1 MILSERMDGF
11 ALKAQFSS
19 ASLVMFKSLRTS
31 TKLLLLCS
39 VFVGALVVA
48 TYSLI
53 AEKQI
58 AINFVRKEL
67 VGVGGLEILRGVYTD
82 ILTNKRGALAATGE
96 AARTLAQIEDDADF
110 DKLDTRALETDL
122 AGIIDKLSRAADAD
136 QRRTFSVD
144 ALTAARRLAARIGDD
159 SNLTLDPDLDSY
171 YVQDIVVA
179 KIPIL
184 LSQIGELHSQ
194 LEVLPPGNPSAADP
208 AVAALVLGGM
218 IRSTLDG
225 IESDLRAS
233 YRGGSG
239 AQLRKALG
247 GKVETL
253 ISTWNAYLDAVNASL
268 AGADDAATLNRSYS
282 SAVRSA
288 IDTWS
293 VSLVELKR
301 LLTARLS
308 HLIGRLRS
316 SLLLNG
322 LLVALSIAFAVVTGR
337 HIVQPLLKLERLADK
352 VGQTQNYGLRT
363 DYESGDEIG
372 RLAAAFN
379 TMLAD
384 LATARERE
392 ATDAARQTAMQSEL
406 ARVAKITTM
415 GEMAASIAHEINQP
429 LAAIVNNAN
438 ASLRW
443 LSQDPPNVTRAR
455 SVLERV
461 VGDGARASEV
471 ISSIRSMLEKSGQ
484 DRTPLDVND
493 LIREVVTFVRADLRS
508 HGVAVQI
515 ELAKTLPLVS
525 AVRIQLQQVLLNLI
539 ANAAELMAAVED
551 RARTLTVRSQT
562 TDGCDI
568 IMSVEDSGTGLS
580 ETDRER
586 IFEAFYSTKPEGMGM
601 GLSICRSIV
610 EVHGGRITASP
621 ASPFGSLFVVRL
633 PGDQSQQ

>member
-1 MILSERMDGF
+1 
-11 ALKAQFSS
+11 
-19 ASLVMFKSLRTS
+19 MFKSLRTS
-31 TKLLLLCS
+31 TKLLLLCA

-67 VGVGGLEILRGVYTD
+67 VGVEYLEALRAVYAD
-82 ILTNKRGALAATGE
+82 ILTNKGGAPAATGE
-96 AARTLAQIEDDADF
+96 AARSLVEVKDPGF
-110 DKLDTRALETDL
+110 DQLDTRALESAL
-122 AGIIDKLSRAADAD
+122 AGMIDKLALTADAD
-136 QRRTFSVD
+136 QRRTLAGD
-144 ALTAARRLAARIGDD
+144 ALTAARRLASRIGDD

-179 KIPIL
+179 KMPTL

-194 LEVLPPGNPSAADP
+194 LETLSPGNSSAASLSVD
-208 AVAALVLGGM
+208 ALVLDGM

-225 IESDLRAS
+225 IESDLQAS

-239 AQLRKALG
+239 VQLRKALD
-247 GKVETL
+247 GKVGTMV
-253 ISTWNAYLDAVNASL
+253 STWKSYLNAVKASL
-268 AGADDAATLNRSYS
+268 AGANDANALNRSYL
-282 SAVRSA
+282 SAVGSA

-293 VSLVELKR
+293 VSLVELEQ
-301 LLTARLS
+301 LLSARLAY
-308 HLIGRLRS
+308 LLGKLRS
-316 SLLLNG
+316 SLLLSG
-322 LLVALSIAFAVVTGR
+322 LLIALSIAFAVVTGR

-352 VGQTQNYGLRT
+352 VGQTQNYRLRT
-363 DYESGDEIG
+363 DYESRDEIG

-384 LATARERE
+384 LAAARERE
-392 ATDAARQTAMQSEL
+392 ETDAARQASMQAEL
-406 ARVAKITTM
+406 ARAAKISTM

-484 DRTPLDVND
+484 DWTPLDVND
-493 LIREVVTFVRADLRS
+493 LIREVMAFVRADLRS
-508 HGVAVQI
+508 HGIAVQT
-515 ELAKTLPLVS
+515 ELAEVLPLVS

-539 ANAAELMAAVED
+539 ANAAESMVAVED
-551 RARTLTVRSQT
+551 RARVLTVRSQK

-568 IMSVEDSGTGLS
+568 LIAVEDSGTGLS
-580 ETDRER
+580 QTDNER
-586 IFEAFYSTKPEGMGM
+586 IFEAFFSTKREGMGM

-610 EVHGGRITASP
+610 EAHGGRITASP
-621 ASPFGSLFVVRL
+621 AGPCGSVFIVSL
-633 PGDQSQQ
+633 PSDRPHQ